1 MYIHIGDNVILK
13 TGEIIGFFDIETL
26 KENQS
31 DLRNLNMLKNQPPE
45 VKTLILTEKNG
56 KSEEIFS
63 IISTRT
69 LRSRLKKC
77 EKNSD

>member
-56 KSEEIFS
+56 KFEEIFS

-77 EKNSD
+77 GKNSD

>member
-31 DLRNLNMLKNQPPE
+31 DLRNINMLKNQPPE